1 MKEVPGGWRKLHR
14 RIIFILLIIN
24 CHYVEQ
30 IKKNKMSGAVA
41 QKSERRMNAG
51 FWLGNNNETARLED
65 LGTDGKTVFKQI
77 LNRLGGHGLD

>member
-1 MKEVPGGWRKLHR
+1 MGHASFLSTLTRLIFTGQKL
-14 RIIFILLIIN
+14 N
-24 CHYVEQ
+24 YVEQ
-30 IKKNKMSGAVA
+30 IKENKMSGAVA

-51 FWLGNNNETARLED
+51 FWLGNNNETASLED